1 MIDTVQESRLSV
13 LAIDVDTD
21 DAAYVPQV
29 NNVTDRLEAVR
40 LGEAGRQSIECTV
53 RLMESIEGELA
64 FIRVSQPENGRFA
77 GWVVQLSCSDDFNSF
92 ALARIDE
99 LTPARL
105 EAIRVTQLSSFAEA
119 FDSRCVLTHAD
130 VLEWI
135 SCELSGKSTSD
146 RFRWIDFTMALKELF

>member
-13 LAIDVDTD
+13 LAIDVETD
-21 DAAYVPQV
+21 DAAYAPRLSD
-29 NNVTDRLEAVR
+29 VTERLEAVR
-40 LGEAGRQSIECTV
+40 QGLASRQSVECAV
-53 RLMESIEGELA
+53 RLMESIEGDLA
-64 FIRVSQPENGRFA
+64 FIRVSQPESAHFA

-105 EAIRVTQLSSFAEA
+105 EEIRVTQLSACAEA
-119 FDSRCVLTHAD
+119 FDSRCVLSHAD

-135 SCELSGKSTSD
+135 SSELTGNSTSD
-146 RFRWIDFTMALKELF
+146 RFRWIDFSMALKELF